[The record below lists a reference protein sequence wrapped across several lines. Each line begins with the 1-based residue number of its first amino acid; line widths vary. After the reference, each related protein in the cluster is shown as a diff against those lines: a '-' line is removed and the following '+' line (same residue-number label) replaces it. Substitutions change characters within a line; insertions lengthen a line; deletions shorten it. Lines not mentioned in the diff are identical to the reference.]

1 MIQAGQRRQRA
12 RKQPAEVRRDTLVD
26 AALRVFARMP
36 YRSAGTAEIARE
48 AGVAEPTIYRHFS
61 SKKELYLA
69 ALARTC
75 VRVSE
80 AWARIVVADGRA
92 DEILLALG
100 AWYERSIATDPDPIR
115 LRMRAVAEAEDDDVR
130 ALLRDGYTDVQ
141 RLIAGV
147 IHRGQQQGVFDP
159 HADPDAIAWLW
170 IGIGQVLDLN
180 VMMNSAPCGP
190 DGTVR
195 IGPELLRLLGAAGP

>member
-1 MIQAGQRRQRA
+1 MVQAEQRRQRA

-26 AALRVFARMP
+26 AALRVFARTP

-61 SKKELYLA
+61 SKRELYLA

-75 VRVSE
+75 VRVSA
-80 AWARIVVADGRA
+80 AWEQIIASAGRA
-92 DEILLALG
+92 DETLMALG
-100 AWYERSIATDPDPIR
+100 AWYEQSIISDPDPIR
-115 LRMRAVAEAEDDDVR
+115 LRMRAAAEAEAEDVR
-130 ALLRDGYTDVQ
+130 ALLRTGYADVQ

-147 IHRGQQQGVFDP
+147 IRRGQDEGVFAAAVDP
-159 HADPDAIAWLW
+159 EAAAWLW

-180 VMMNSAPCGP
+180 VMMGSQPCDP
-190 DGTVR
+190 DGPAG
-195 IGPELLRLLGAAGP
+195 IGQELLRLLGVSQA